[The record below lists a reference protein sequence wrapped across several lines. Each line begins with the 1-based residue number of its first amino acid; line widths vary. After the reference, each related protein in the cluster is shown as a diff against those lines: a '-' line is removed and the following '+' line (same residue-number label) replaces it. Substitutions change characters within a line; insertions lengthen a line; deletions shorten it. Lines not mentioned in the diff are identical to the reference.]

1 MIETLKMLLAPA
13 VLVYL
18 YVFPAIG
25 KAIKWLFMLLIG
37 YPLKILWWIFR
48 RILFYAFPKQFG
60 LGKENAEFLGFFA
73 RFGLLSP
80 FNSGLV
86 LDGANGRLNEQNS
99 FKNLV
104 MIASTGWGK
113 SSGFIIPNILKQEKG
128 SLVITDPSGDIFKQT
143 SGHLIKKGYKLK
155 ILNPLDISRSIKFNP
170 LHGLKEY
177 RDIDEIAHILVSTA
191 NPDPKDP
198 FWTDSAK
205 TIISILS
212 RVLCSRQ
219 ALKPYA
225 NLANVLHML
234 NNFEDGKPL
243 VPFISK
249 YADKQT
255 ETEFKGFV
263 SQSSNT
269 LQSILSTA
277 KTSLKAFAD
286 PDIANLTASNDFDFK
301 MLREE
306 KTALFLI
313 FPQNRISYYSFLMN
327 LFYTKLFHYCLDDE
341 QFHQDEANGH
351 MNPIYFLL
359 DEFGHLRIPDFASI
373 ITTTRKR
380 NISISIILQSISQL
394 KKQYGEHD
402 SHTILNGGIASRI
415 FSSGLDN
422 ETNRMLTETL
432 GKIRQEIHTTR
443 DGLQVKDDN
452 LLEPYFIRTMNDNE
466 ALFLFAN
473 KPPHKLKITRFFE
486 DKALLKETKRK
497 PADLIQ
503 RDIKQVQYYNLTPQG
518 KSTRRERTRGTKYQY
533 EH

>member
-1 MIETLKMLLAPA
+1 MTETLKMLLAPA
-13 VLVYL
+13 VLVYFH
-18 YVFPAIG
+18 VFPVIG
-25 KAIKWLFMLLIG
+25 KAIKFLFMVFIG
-37 YPLKILWWIFR
+37 YPLKALLWVLR
-48 RILFYAFPKQFG
+48 RILFYTFPKQFG

-86 LDGANGRLNEQNS
+86 LNGASGRLSEQDS

-113 SSGFIIPNILKQEKG
+113 SSGFIVPNILKQEKG

-143 SGHLIKKGYKLK
+143 SGHLLEKGYRLK

-170 LHGLKEY
+170 LDGLKEY

-212 RVLCSRQ
+212 RVLCSHQ
-219 ALKPYA
+219 ELKPYA

-234 NNFEDGKPL
+234 NNFEDGTPL
-243 VPFISK
+243 DPFIDN
-249 YADKQT
+249 YADENTKT
-255 ETEFKGFV
+255 EYKGFI
-263 SQSSNT
+263 SQSDNT

-277 KTSLKAFAD
+277 KTSLKAFSD
-286 PDIANLTASNDFDFK
+286 PDIANLTAVNDFNFK

-327 LFYTKLFHYCLDDE
+327 LFYTKLFHYCLDDDL
-341 QFHQDEANGH
+341 FKPDGL
-351 MNPIYFLL
+351 PIYFLL
-359 DEFGHLRIPDFASI
+359 DEFGHLKIPDFASI

-402 SHTILNGGIASRI
+402 SHTILNEVSQAVFFLVDWITKLI
-415 FSSGLDN
+415 
-422 ETNRMLTETL
+422 EC
-432 GKIRQEIHTTR
+432 
-443 DGLQVKDDN
+443 LQR
-452 LLEPYFIRTMNDNE
+452 L
-466 ALFLFAN
+466 
-473 KPPHKLKITRFFE
+473 
-486 DKALLKETKRK
+486 
-497 PADLIQ
+497 
-503 RDIKQVQYYNLTPQG
+503 
-518 KSTRRERTRGTKYQY
+518 
-533 EH
+533 

>member
-18 YVFPAIG
+18 HVFPVIG
-25 KAIKWLFMLLIG
+25 KIIKGLFMLVIG
-37 YPLKILWWIFR
+37 YPLKGLWWVFR
-48 RILFYAFPKQFG
+48 SILFYAFPKQFG
-60 LGKENAEFLGFFA
+60 LGKENAKFLGFFA
-73 RFGLLSP
+73 RSSLLSP
-80 FNSGLV
+80 FNSGL
-86 LDGANGRLNEQNS
+86 LLNGASGRLSEEDS

-104 MIASTGWGK
+104 MIAATGWGK
-113 SSGFIIPNILKQEKG
+113 SSGFIVPNILKQEKG

-143 SGHLIKKGYKLK
+143 SGHLLDKGYRLK

-198 FWTDSAK
+198 FWNESAK
-205 TIISILS
+205 TIISIIS
-212 RVLCSRQ
+212 RVLCAHQ

-225 NLANVLHML
+225 NLANVLHLL
-234 NNFEDGKPL
+234 NNFEEGEPL
-243 VPFISK
+243 VLFITT

-263 SQSSNT
+263 SQSPNT

-286 PDIANLTASNDFDFK
+286 PDIASLTASNDFDFK

-341 QFHQDEANGH
+341 QFKQDEASGH

-452 LLEPYFIRTMNDNE
+452 LL
-466 ALFLFAN
+466 
-473 KPPHKLKITRFFE
+473 
-486 DKALLKETKRK
+486 
-497 PADLIQ
+497 
-503 RDIKQVQYYNLTPQG
+503 
-518 KSTRRERTRGTKYQY
+518 
-533 EH
+533 